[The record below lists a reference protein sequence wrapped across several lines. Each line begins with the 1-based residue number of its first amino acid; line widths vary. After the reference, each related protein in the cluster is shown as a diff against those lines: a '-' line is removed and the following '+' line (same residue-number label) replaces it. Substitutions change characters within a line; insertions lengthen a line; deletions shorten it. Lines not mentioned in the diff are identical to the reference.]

1 MRLVVNVTE
10 ATRELLNDLEK
21 CPPRKRA
28 ERLRALAM
36 VGLMTKSGS
45 QTQLQQVVEDRV
57 VPSTTPGPEPVADAE
72 TAKRQQKL
80 KQSLIGSF

>member
-1 MRLVVNVTE
+1 
-10 ATRELLNDLEK
+10 
-21 CPPRKRA
+21 
-28 ERLRALAM
+28 M

-45 QTQLQQVVEDRV
+45 QTQLQQAVEDRV
-57 VPSTTPGPEPVADAE
+57 VPSTNPGPESVADAE